1 MMASNIVLE
10 EQPPYSASSLPDY
23 DGLWKKLIEELFE
36 ELMEFLAP
44 DLYREIDFSIAPAR

>member
-1 MMASNIVLE
+1 MASNIVLE

-44 DLYREIDFSIAPAR
+44 ELYKKIDFSIAPAR